1 MTTSRNLSNVNLGT
15 GTNTGDGDL
24 LRTAFEK
31 INVSLSSLYNN
42 GQFVTYG
49 TDGRLLPGYT
59 WEGDRDTGMYHK
71 DPGVIGFSLNGV
83 DSLELN
89 NDGTIKWLTNPLA
102 TESYVTAQL
111 NSFTGGVSAA
121 NIVVSTSGGTITVTV
136 NGIPVVG
143 SLPTLGN
150 YTGRIVFYLGDIWT
164 YSNYPVGNGAGLGA
178 DSAIARAAGSDFRW
192 VRFRGDQA
200 FSIGLIKPS
209 TAPEGT
215 LFYETGN
222 AVIYAFLSGSWKTL
236 SSLITSSAPS
246 GLDVLASLPS
256 VGDPNNYSGR
266 TVVVG
271 SIAYIFISGAWAL
284 LSNYVS
290 VSSGGSGGISSSG
303 TLPATGNIG
312 ELFRKTG
319 TGADLYVYNGNAWNT
334 LYQYTANTRTAS
346 IKTLASLPGDVT
358 FYNAGDLIIVGGKT
372 YILNTTKT
380 SWDLFTP
387 GAANTITNIVLS
399 AGQVSNIE
407 LAVNAVTNTKILAN
421 TITGSKLVSNTVNTR
436 ELADGAVTAA
446 KILANSITSAKIQA
460 GVITDREIAGNS
472 ISGSKIILGSITS
485 AQLASN
491 SISVSK
497 ITANNLSELST
508 NAGNITAGVL
518 QSLDGKMIIDLN
530 NKYIRIEL

>member
-1 MTTSRNLSNVNLGT
+1 MTTSRNLSNVNVGT

-31 INVSLSSLYNN
+31 INTSISSLYNN

-59 WEGDRDTGMYHK
+59 WEDDRDTGMYHK
-71 DPGVIGFSLNGV
+71 NPGVIGFTLNGV

-89 NDGTIKWLTNPLA
+89 NDGTISWLAAPLA
-102 TESYVTAQL
+102 TQSYVQAQL
-111 NSFTGGVSAA
+111 NTFTGGVSAA
-121 NIVVSTSGGTITVTV
+121 NIVVSTGNSNVSVTV
-136 NGIPVVG
+136 NGIPVVAA
-143 SLPTLGN
+143 LPTTGN
-150 YTGRIVFYLGDIWT
+150 YAGRIAFYLGDIWT

-192 VRFRGDQA
+192 VRFRGDLA
-200 FSIGLIKPS
+200 FSIGLLKPS

-222 AVIYAFLSGSWKTL
+222 AAIYAFLSGSWKTL
-236 SSLITSSAPS
+236 SSLITSSSPS
-246 GLDVLASLPS
+246 GLDVLVSLPS
-256 VGDPNNYSGR
+256 VGDPSNYSGR

-271 SIAYIFISGAWAL
+271 SAAYIFISGAWKS
-284 LSNYVS
+284 LSDYIS
-290 VSSGGSGGISSSG
+290 SSGTGGGISSSG
-303 TLPATGNIG
+303 TLPATANIG
-312 ELFRKTG
+312 ELYRKTG
-319 TGADLYVYNGNAWNT
+319 AGADLYVYNGNTWNT

-407 LAVNAVTNTKILAN
+407 LAIDAVTNTKILAN
-421 TITGSKLVSNTVNTR
+421 TITGSKLVSNTVSTR